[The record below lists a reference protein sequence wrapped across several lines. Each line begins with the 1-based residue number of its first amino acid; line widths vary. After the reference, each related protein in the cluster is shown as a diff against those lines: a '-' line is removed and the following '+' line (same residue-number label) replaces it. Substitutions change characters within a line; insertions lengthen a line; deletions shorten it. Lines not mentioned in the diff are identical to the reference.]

1 MAPVPFEKHGIQ
13 YVVHV
18 ADSWLP
24 YDETIE
30 LIIIIIAFFFFFFSM
45 WHVYRMQML

>member
-1 MAPVPFEKHGIQ
+1 MAPVPFEKHSIQ

-18 ADSWLP
+18 TDSWRP

-30 LIIIIIAFFFFFFSM
+30 LIIIIIAFFFM
-45 WHVYRMQML
+45 WHVYWMQML

>member
-18 ADSWLP
+18 TDSWLP

-30 LIIIIIAFFFFFFSM
+30 LIIIIIAFFY
-45 WHVYRMQML
+45 VTCLLNANAIG